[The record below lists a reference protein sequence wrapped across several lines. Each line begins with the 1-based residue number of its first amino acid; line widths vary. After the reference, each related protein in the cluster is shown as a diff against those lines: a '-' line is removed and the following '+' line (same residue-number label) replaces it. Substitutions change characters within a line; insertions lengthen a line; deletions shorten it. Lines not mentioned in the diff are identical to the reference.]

1 MIFTTVI
8 SSFVQLSLALVIP
21 VAWWAVTTRRR
32 VEFATWIGLVV
43 PEWKAARQRLVLAL
57 MVWAAV
63 AVLSVALLS
72 SAAGGTASSR
82 FAGSGIYGAI
92 AVLFYAFI
100 QTGLSRV
107 PWKEAERKVRIQ
119 SWKHCAGRGLRSCT
133 CGSAFLSVHPAS
145 TYWRGSADC
154 GQWLD
159 YGLGERRGGRRFHS
173 SQLDDAFPCQPP
185 RWLGSGVWVSCL
197 RDNSA
202 NIAELFRGRLGTV
215 KPR

>member
-43 PEWKAARQRLVLAL
+43 PEWKAVRQRLVLAL

-63 AVLSVALLS
+63 AVLSV
-72 SAAGGTASSR
+72 ASSR

-100 QTGLSRV
+100 QTGLS
-107 PWKEAERKVRIQ
+107 EEI
-119 SWKHCAGRGLRSCT
+119 
-133 CGSAFLSVHPAS
+133 
-145 TYWRGSADC
+145 
-154 GQWLD
+154 
-159 YGLGERRGGRRFHS
+159 
-173 SQLDDAFPCQPP
+173 
-185 RWLGSGVWVSCL
+185 
-197 RDNSA
+197 
-202 NIAELFRGRLGTV
+202 LFRGFLGKKLSEKFGLRVGNTV
-215 KPR
+215 QAVVCGLVHVVLLSSAFTLLPLIGVGVLTAVSGWIMGWVNEEAAGGSILPSWMMHSLANLLVGWGAVFGFLA

>member
-82 FAGSGIYGAI
+82 FTGSGIYGAI

-100 QTGLSRV
+100 QTGLS
-107 PWKEAERKVRIQ
+107 EEI
-119 SWKHCAGRGLRSCT
+119 
-133 CGSAFLSVHPAS
+133 
-145 TYWRGSADC
+145 
-154 GQWLD
+154 
-159 YGLGERRGGRRFHS
+159 
-173 SQLDDAFPCQPP
+173 
-185 RWLGSGVWVSCL
+185 
-197 RDNSA
+197 
-202 NIAELFRGRLGTV
+202 LFRGFLGKKLSEKFGFRVGNTV
-215 KPR
+215 QAVVFGLVHVVLLSSAFTLLPLIGVGVLTAVSGWIMGWVNEEAAGGSILPSWMMHSLANLLVGWGAVFGFLA

>member
-72 SAAGGTASSR
+72 STAGGTASSR

-92 AVLFYAFI
+92 AVLFYA
-100 QTGLSRV
+100 
-107 PWKEAERKVRIQ
+107 
-119 SWKHCAGRGLRSCT
+119 CAGRGLRSCT
-133 CGSAFLSVHPAS
+133 CGSAFLSVHPAP
-145 TYWRGSADC
+145 TYWRGSANC

-159 YGLGERRGGRRFHS
+159 YGLGERRGGRWFHS

-185 RWLGSGVWVSCL
+185 RWLGSGLRVSCL
-197 RDNSA
+197 RDNSVDTA
-202 NIAELFRGRLGTV
+202 ALFRGRLGTV